1 MTRVW
6 GKTSYDPPAGEAGV
20 RVTSNDRL
28 KIRKGTITNIQNTV
42 NRTQIKN
49 FRIWILLC
57 YLCFICNLD
66 TVIWYL

>member
-42 NRTQIKN
+42 NRTQIKHSEQSIN
-49 FRIWILLC
+49 KKHLRIWILL
-57 YLCFICNLD
+57 YLCFI
-66 TVIWYL
+66 